1 MEKNEYTVM
10 AAVEDRH
17 WWYGGMRAVASALL
31 DEVYAGRR
39 DLDILDAGCGTG
51 ANVRFL
57 SRYGSVVGIDLA
69 PEALEL
75 AGAHTPGVLAR
86 GSVLQLPYRDGAF
99 DLVTSFEVLYHRA
112 VPDERPALREVRR
125 VLRPRGRL
133 LLRLP
138 AFELLRGHHDE
149 AVHGRRRYTA
159 ADVRA
164 LLEPE
169 GFAVERLSYCN
180 SLLLPLPLAQRLVE
194 RLAGSHHA
202 QEHTSDLAMLPGPLN
217 ELMRWPMA
225 AEAAWLARG
234 HSFPAGLSV
243 ICRAVRIS

>member
-1 MEKNEYTVM
+1 
-10 AAVEDRH
+10 
-17 WWYGGMRAVASALL
+17 
-31 DEVYAGRR
+31 
-39 DLDILDAGCGTG
+39 
-51 ANVRFL
+51 
-57 SRYGSVVGIDLA
+57 
-69 PEALEL
+69 
-75 AGAHTPGVLAR
+75 
-86 GSVLQLPYRDGAF
+86 AF

-112 VPDERPALREVRR
+112 VPDERLALREVRR

-159 ADVRA
+159 ADVQA

-217 ELMRWPMA
+217 ELMRWPLA